1 VRFGGLAAALVER
14 LAPHVPAG
22 IELREQPQGF
32 VQAWVTDERWE
43 AFPLDEPELE
53 EEIPLQTYDPP
64 QPAFAVLEALD
75 FLQEYVRSDV
85 DVDWE
90 DGEPWA
96 DLEDGEIRFGY
107 GDTSFE
113 PIALDSLRDD

>member
-1 VRFGGLAAALVER
+1 MRFGGLAAAFVER
-14 LAPHVPAG
+14 LAPHVPAQ

-32 VQAWVTDERWE
+32 AQAWVTDERWE
-43 AFPLDEPELE
+43 AFALDEPELE
-53 EEIPLQTYDPP
+53 EEVPPETYDPP

-75 FLQEYVRSDV
+75 FLQEYVRSDL

-96 DLEDGEIRFGY
+96 DLEDDEIRFGY

-113 PIALDSLRDD
+113 PIALDSLRGD